1 MVKPRPP
8 TMRTNWRYVA
18 ARLVPASFVPDPRE
32 VYYAIV
38 DASTWMWGDVM
49 TSAMQPAV
57 IEAVPG
63 RVIIRCARGR
73 EDALEAALAAVTAV
87 NGTCIAIH
95 PLRTSGTLRALR
107 REVPVAPP
115 EGEGGVVDVK
125 GESYRILSQS
135 GQKVDLVKDGIKKQV
150 SLYVTQ
156 EDLEEYNAT
165 NAGTDG
171 I

>member
-8 TMRTNWRYVA
+8 TMRTNWRYIA
-18 ARLVPASFVPDPRE
+18 ARIVPSWYRPDARE
-32 VYYAIV
+32 VYYAVI
-38 DASTWMWGDVM
+38 DAATWLWGDAG

-57 IEAVPG
+57 IEATPG
-63 RVIIRCARGR
+63 RVILRCARGH
-73 EDALEAALAAVTAV
+73 EDALEAALAAVTTV
-87 NGTCIAIH
+87 NGCSVALH
-95 PLRTSGTLRALR
+95 PQRTSGTLKALR
-107 REVPVAPP
+107 RGVPVPP
-115 EGEGGVVDVK
+115 SEEEETVVELN
-125 GESYRILSQS
+125 GESYRILGKS

-156 EDLEEYNAT
+156 EDLEELDAT

>member
-8 TMRTNWRYVA
+8 TMRTNWRYIA
-18 ARLVPASFVPDPRE
+18 AQIVPASFVPDPRE
-32 VYYAIV
+32 VYYAII
-38 DASTWMWGDVM
+38 DASTWMWGDVV

-57 IEAVPG
+57 IEAVAG
-63 RVIIRCARGR
+63 RVIIRCARGH
-73 EDALEAALAAVTAV
+73 EDALEAALAAVTSV
-87 NGTCIAIH
+87 NGSRAAIH
-95 PLRTSGTLRALR
+95 PVRTSGTLRALR
-107 REVPVAPP
+107 REVPVPAP
-115 EGEGGVVDVK
+115 EEDGRMVDMK